1 MYVMPAS
8 LFPFQR
14 VERGSRESARESERE
29 KRERR
34 ERVRERE
41 RERERERGALAH
53 ISHLAQTDNFWYLD
67 SDSCLRCMTCI

>member
-14 VERGSRESARESERE
+14 EERGSRESARESERE

-34 ERVRERE
+34 EREERELERERE
-41 RERERERGALAH
+41 REREREVHLH
-53 ISHLAQTDNFWYLD
+53 ISPTLPKQTTSGIW
-67 SDSCLRCMTCI
+67 TVIAV

>member
-14 VERGSRESARESERE
+14 EERGSRESARESERE

-41 RERERERGALAH
+41 REREREVHLH
-53 ISHLAQTDNFWYLD
+53 ISPTLPKQTTSGIW
-67 SDSCLRCMTCI
+67 TVIAV

>member
-14 VERGSRESARESERE
+14 EERGSRESARESERE

-34 ERVRERE
+34 ERRERVRERE
-41 RERERERGALAH
+41 RERERERC
-53 ISHLAQTDNFWYLD
+53 TCTYLPP
-67 SDSCLRCMTCI
+67 CPNRQLLVF